1 MAQTEKEAAV
11 LETKNHSRSR
21 LLFSG
26 KCRYKY
32 QKGGG
37 FTEATEIAWQNKDVI
52 SKYFT
57 DHLKGKSFGVYGLDL
72 PEIEAILPTN
82 LPMIQANEMRSDHV
96 LLLADHSIAIVDYE
110 SRYAVDDK
118 QKYIHYVNRIVQH
131 YRAEWKTKENPEP
144 RIRVRMVVIYTADI
158 ERGQVLRL
166 DVEAA
171 FLSEL
176 DAAGIREQLNQK
188 ILAGE
193 GLTEEEEMQFI
204 ILPMSYKGKAAKR
217 EAIRENLDLAERM
230 PDSAERTFL
239 LTGMVVMAHKVMERD
254 ALERIRRMIGMTSLM
269 RMLEEEKQQ
278 AIAEAV
284 AQVEKKA
291 AAQVAQVEEKAAAQV
306 AQVEE
311 KAAAQ
316 VAKAEKKVERGMA
329 KRMLSKGVP
338 PETILQYSTLL
349 SLQDIEALAG
359 QT

>member
-1 MAQTEKEAAV
+1 MKRKITAAAGYFFPASV
-11 LETKNHSRSR
+11 DINTRR
-21 LLFSG
+21 
-26 KCRYKY
+26 
-32 QKGGG
+32 GGG

-158 ERGQVLRL
+158 ERGQVETTFDAGCLRL

-176 DAAGIREQLNQK
+176 DAAGIREQLNRK

-284 AQVEKKA
+284 AKEK
-291 AAQVAQVEEKAAAQV
+291 EKAAAQV
-306 AQVEE
+306 AQEKE